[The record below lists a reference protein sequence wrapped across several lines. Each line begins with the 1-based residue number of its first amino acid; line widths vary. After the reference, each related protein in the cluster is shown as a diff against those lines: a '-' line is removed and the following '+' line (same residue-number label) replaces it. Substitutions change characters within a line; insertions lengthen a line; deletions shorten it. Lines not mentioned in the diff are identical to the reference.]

1 MSNLSQILDEA
12 KEAKPI
18 SEENGTR
25 VYGFDDY
32 LKAVK
37 GELTDPTPDIGT
49 RKINPDG
56 TIARSRSVVAAV
68 NENILYG
75 NLGVAKN
82 IGRVGGGELWIA
94 PQAVTEDYEFV
105 ANPQYIPHKVKVFIF
120 KQRQSKE
127 ANGEIYLDKVM
138 MIDGAEARSQ
148 LVHSY
153 NEELMKTCLA
163 LISEHGQV
171 ITKEESPFD

>member
-1 MSNLSQILDEA
+1 MDEA
-12 KEAKPI
+12 EEAKPI
-18 SEENGTR
+18 SEKNGTK

-37 GELTDPTPDIGT
+37 GELTNPTTDIGT

-56 TIARSRSVVAAV
+56 SIARSRTVVSQI
-68 NENILYG
+68 NENTFYG
-75 NLGVAKN
+75 NLGMVKN
-82 IGRVGGGELWIA
+82 LGAAGGTELWLA
-94 PQAVTEDYEFV
+94 PQGVTEDYEFV
-105 ANPQYIPHKVKVFIF
+105 ANPQYIPHKVKVFVF
-120 KQRQSKE
+120 RQSMKDK
-127 ANGEIYLDKVM
+127 NKGEVFLHKVM

-163 LISEHGQV
+163 LIAEHGQV
-171 ITKEESPFD
+171 ITKEESPFN